1 MWVVFL
7 GGLLAAAP
15 VFGQDMSIKIG
26 LSRISTSGMEY
37 THDDGTTSVTVAESS
52 IGNEL
57 FFEYLI
63 SERFGLEINTA
74 ISPLK
79 RTYSLESGGTTIS
92 ENVVEEVSYTL
103 FGANLYFSKAGR
115 KGLKFLVGLY
125 AGTADISHSFE
136 GKTLGTAS
144 SSDST
149 SVTVLKL
156 GMDWITKMAG
166 FRFQYQNWEGAA
178 SNTTQITG
186 IKQTGDMTGSVISLG
201 VSAFF

>member
-63 SERFGLEINTA
+63 FERFGLEINTA

-79 RTYSLESGGTTIS
+79 RTYSLESGGTTIP
-92 ENVVEEVSYTL
+92 ENVVE
-103 FGANLYFSKAGR
+103 
-115 KGLKFLVGLY
+115 
-125 AGTADISHSFE
+125 
-136 GKTLGTAS
+136 
-144 SSDST
+144 
-149 SVTVLKL
+149 
-156 GMDWITKMAG
+156 
-166 FRFQYQNWEGAA
+166 
-178 SNTTQITG
+178 
-186 IKQTGDMTGSVISLG
+186 
-201 VSAFF
+201 